1 MADRRAHCPARV
13 GVGSLD
19 TGLVSLFVGSLLAST
34 LVPGGVEG
42 LLLVMVQ
49 QQLHDITA
57 LFLVATIGNTLGG
70 VITFL
75 IGALLAGG
83 LRYGRSHPRL
93 ERWFSLE
100 NKSLD
105 RVRRYGSPALL
116 FSWMPVVGDPLCLAA
131 GFLGLRFWP
140 SALMIAVGKAARYL
154 VLLWILQKTF

>member
-1 MADRRAHCPARV
+1 M
-13 GVGSLD
+13 D
-19 TGLVSLFVGSLLAST
+19 TGLLSLFIGSLLAST

-49 QQLHDITA
+49 QQSHEPLA

-70 VITFL
+70 IMTFL
-75 IGALLAGG
+75 VGVLLLRG
-83 LRYGRSHPRL
+83 LRLGTPRPRL

-100 NKSLD
+100 NKALA
-105 RVRRYGSPALL
+105 RVRRYGTPALL
-116 FSWMPVVGDPLCLAA
+116 FSWLPVVGDPLCLAG

-154 VLLWILQKTF
+154 LLLWILQQTV